1 MEHNIKISTVE
12 ALLIIQLLR
21 ENEFSNKT
29 DKIMARSL
37 KEMIIGKVAA
47 ELKNDKTIT
56 TKNKKQQQKNNK
68 KTTRK

>member
-47 ELKNDKTIT
+47 ELKNDKAT

-68 KTTRK
+68 K

>member
-47 ELKNDKTIT
+47 ELKNDKTT